1 MANNGPNANGSQF
14 FITLKAAPFLDGKHV
29 VFGEIL
35 QPSGD
40 KDEEGEGMDVIDRIM
55 ALVNV
60 DPKTHRPNYDTKV
73 VIERCGEVKP

>member
-35 QPSGD
+35 Q
-40 KDEEGEGMDVIDRIM
+40 EGEGMDVIDRIM
-55 ALVNV
+55 TLVNV
-60 DPKTHRPNYDTKV
+60 DPKTHRPNDDTKV